1 MLFTQCNICAAGQGP
16 NANNSKCEAC
26 RGNKYS
32 IQGQCLDCPAGQL
45 ANAMKVGCE
54 EVGDAPLED
63 LSTALEVLSATN
75 YEPKASLEMA
85 VDDSAV
91 LTAGPVQDE
100 YISQLLADLARS
112 LNVSSDTI
120 QITNFGSVRGG
131 SIDTGRRRAQ
141 SPDGQVS
148 FDLLLTGPSAGES
161 LSELTTQLDDPASAL
176 RTSAIGGSIDPDVAP
191 VFAFACPVGLYRP
204 LDGDPAGG
212 SLCVSCPDAAMQIPD
227 SLADFRSCRECL
239 PGQAPDAETGSHC
252 VCAGGFY
259 NSTESVIHCYA
270 DGEDWTE
277 ISANAGAADCVA
289 CSETGCLQGYDPDNE
304 IFGQITCNLGS
315 VEIHPGSSVSMLS
328 ALEDKPFNEIRN
340 QRGIFPCDAD
350 TCTVDSDGKPACEAG
365 YTGPLCAYCDVGYSR
380 PGFEGKC
387 NECSQSMSYVWA
399 VFGGLLSLTLI
410 VSVLYFVASVD
421 ATAGKMSVIIT
432 LGKIAVSLIQVLTN
446 LQFTL
451 DLTWP
456 DVFLAFVNMLKLF
469 SFDLLGFIDVGCV
482 TTYTYYT
489 KVAFAATLPPIL
501 LGSVVVVYYL
511 RKNVDGIFNRCVK
524 MALTVIFLIYP
535 FISQTVFQGFSCRQ
549 LDSGEDWLDVDFQV
563 DCNSTKYLLQFWSF
577 GLIGVWVYPIGIP
590 LATMLLLF
598 KNGKSIKKQGKA
610 FERYEFLVADYTKG
624 TCDKTEMEI
633 TCTHTLCDCCGL
645 PMLPAA
651 CVLICSRADLQ
662 TFTTGTRSR

>member
-1 MLFTQCNICAAGQGP
+1 MSCEDAGDVP
-16 NANNSKCEAC
+16 
-26 RGNKYS
+26 
-32 IQGQCLDCPAGQL
+32 LDD
-45 ANAMKVGCE
+45 V
-54 EVGDAPLED
+54 
-63 LSTALEVLSATN
+63 STALGVLSTTN
-75 YEPKASLEMA
+75 FEAQTTLQLVVDEGSPVLVAGPAQTEFVDHLKADMAASLGVS
-85 VDDSAV
+85 VDMIQISNF
-91 LTAGPVQDE
+91 GPVV
-100 YISQLLADLARS
+100 AD
-112 LNVSSDTI
+112 SSA
-120 QITNFGSVRGG
+120 
-131 SIDTGRRRAQ
+131 GRRRSQASQ
-141 SPDGQVS
+141 IS
-148 FDLLLTGPSAGES
+148 FDVVIVGSSAAET
-161 LSELTTQLDDPASAL
+161 LSELTTQLEDPTSALMTSDTAGTIDPA
-176 RTSAIGGSIDPDVAP
+176 VAP
-191 VFAFACPVGLYRP
+191 IFGFRCPVGLYRP
-204 LDGDPAGG
+204 LTVQAGD
-212 SLCVSCPDAAMQIPD
+212 SQCVSCPIETQIPD
-227 SLADFRSCRECL
+227 DLNDFRSCRECL
-239 PGQAPDAETGSHC
+239 PGQAPDAETGSRC

-277 ISANAGAADCVA
+277 IPANAGAADCVA

-304 IFGQITCNLGS
+304 VFGQITCNLGS

-511 RKNVDGIFNRCVK
+511 RKNVEGIFNRCVK

-624 TCDKTEMEI
+624 TCDKTETEI
-633 TCTHTLCDCCGL
+633 TCTHALCGCCGL
-645 PMLPAA
+645 PHAA
-651 CVLICSRADLQ
+651 CRLRADLLAC
-662 TFTTGTRSR
+662 